1 MKKLLTLLFI
11 ICALVLV
18 SFSPSGQTNV
28 SFYSGTLA
36 DMKAKALIDNKP
48 FFLNF
53 YTDWCAPCRNM
64 ERYTF
69 TDPELATFVEGN
81 YFAFG
86 VDAEGLTGD
95 GIEVAQRYNVVSY
108 PTIIIFS
115 SKGTV
120 LQTLHGYQS
129 GKTLLKELQD
139 YRFRSRTE
147 ESDIEEFSGPPVID
161 LTGGTSTAKPTAT
174 PPKPVEIDLT
184 PKPTAPATP
193 APVFTP
199 ATPIATTSNLPGPDK
214 PANRPSTTLPPPP
227 SSKPATVANP
237 GQGLF
242 RMQVKPQASVGF
254 GVQLGVFGDYAN
266 VIKEIQKLEGQ
277 GRTNSLVNI
286 NQLDGKTVFKVMLG
300 PYPTR
305 ESASA
310 EKMVLLTKE
319 NRAGMVVDL
328 SGF

>member
-1 MKKLLTLLFI
+1 MKNSLLVLMIVSL
-11 ICALVLV
+11 ALV
-18 SFSPSGQTNV
+18 SFSPSGQA
-28 SFYSGTLA
+28 SIDFYPGSLA

-64 ERYTF
+64 ERYTY
-69 TDPELATFVEGN
+69 TDPDLAKFAENN
-81 YFAFG
+81 YLAYS

-115 SKGTV
+115 PKGN
-120 LQTLHGYQS
+120 LLHTLHGYQS
-129 GKTLLKELQD
+129 GKDLLKELES
-139 YRFRSRTE
+139 YRFRSRTN
-147 ESDIEEFSGPPVID
+147 ESDVEEFSGPPVID
-161 LTGGTSTAKPTAT
+161 LTGGTTT
-174 PPKPVEIDLT
+174 PSQPVEIDLT
-184 PKPTAPATP
+184 PSIKPTPTP
-193 APVFTP
+193 VSTP
-199 ATPIATTSNLPGPDK
+199 TTTSLPPPVK
-214 PANRPSTTLPPPP
+214 PVNRPSTTLPPVPP
-227 SSKPATVANP
+227 SAPVAVS

-242 RMQVKPQASVGF
+242 KMQVKPQASVGF

-277 GRTNSLVNI
+277 GRSNSLVNI
-286 NQLDGKTVFKVMLG
+286 NQLDGKTVFKIILG

-305 ESASA
+305 EVASA
-310 EKMVLLTKE
+310 EKAALMDKE

-328 SGF
+328 TGF